1 MIHMTCCG
9 IYNIIPKCI
18 GILGFYQQKWG
29 GIQYNEYNGIM
40 GIYWYMMA
48 INIDIICI
56 NVKYT
61 YNISIYIYDIDIK
74 YTLYIDILSIS
85 DDKYEWVNAD
95 SPSSIFRAFRDNPH
109 ERSDHHSM
117 AARSLDQLGFSTLHH
132 KMIHVSRDV
141 LQIWGMYGVYLNR
154 ERPLL

>member
-1 MIHMTCCG
+1 
-9 IYNIIPKCI
+9 
-18 GILGFYQQKWG
+18 
-29 GIQYNEYNGIM
+29 M

-85 DDKYEWVNAD
+85 DDKYE
-95 SPSSIFRAFRDNPH
+95 
-109 ERSDHHSM
+109 
-117 AARSLDQLGFSTLHH
+117 
-132 KMIHVSRDV
+132 
-141 LQIWGMYGVYLNR
+141 
-154 ERPLL
+154 